1 MKSKK
6 VIIIII
12 IIFAIGLSIGA
23 LLYFKPFK
31 NNKKN
36 ERIVSVNIIKKY
48 NYKLEDRDNTL
59 FKTEYDALKKV
70 LSSEEIDYSKYAEA
84 LAKLYIIDLYT
95 INNKQ
100 NTYDV
105 GSVEYVYPAIKEN
118 FELKVKDTLYKYIE
132 NDNGSRTQKLPEVSS
147 IVVDEITEGSIIYQD
162 KTMPSYD
169 VKLSW
174 EYIEDLGYDKTA
186 ELILVKE
193 DNKLYI
199 LEQK

>member
-1 MKSKK
+1 M
-6 VIIIII
+6 
-12 IIFAIGLSIGA
+12 
-23 LLYFKPFK
+23 
-31 NNKKN
+31 
-36 ERIVSVNIIKKY
+36 
-48 NYKLEDRDNTL
+48 
-59 FKTEYDALKKV
+59 
-70 LSSEEIDYSKYAEA
+70 
-84 LAKLYIIDLYT
+84 YIIDLYT

-199 LEQK
+199 LEQKWFCSFFILFFYIINII

>member
-36 ERIVSVNIIKKY
+36 ERIVSVDIIKKY

-59 FKTEYDALKKV
+59 FKTEYDSLKKV
-70 LSSEEIDYSKYAEA
+70 LSSEEIDYNKYAEA

-105 GSVEYVYPAIKEN
+105 GSVEYVY
-118 FELKVKDTLYKYIE
+118 
-132 NDNGSRTQKLPEVSS
+132 PEVSS